1 MKVLAI
7 NGSPRKNGNTYQA
20 LNAMRRILALS
31 EIETE
36 IITLGNQE
44 IRGCIACGSC
54 SKTGKCALA
63 DENFAQWT
71 EKMVQADGLILGSP
85 VYYAGINGTLKA
97 FLDRAFFVYGDRMRH
112 KVGCAVAVARRSGG
126 MPTFQQ
132 LNNYFLISEMIVAPS
147 YYWNAPHGSA
157 PGDVLEDDE
166 GMATVKNLAQNMA
179 WLLQMKQE
187 TAQTLPPPKPYPR
200 QYTDFIRSSRF

>member
-1 MKVLAI
+1 MKVLAL

-20 LNAMRRILALS
+20 LSAMRRILALS
-31 EIETE
+31 DIETE
-36 IITLGNQE
+36 IVQLGDKAV
-44 IRGCIACGSC
+44 RGCIACGSC
-54 SKTGKCALA
+54 AKTGICALA
-63 DENFAQWT
+63 DEEFTQIT

-97 FLDRAFFVYGDRMRH
+97 FLDRAFYVNGSKLRH

-132 LNNYFLISEMIVAPS
+132 LNNYFLISEMVVAPS
-147 YYWNAPHGSA
+147 YYWNTPHGSA

-166 GMATVKNLAQNMA
+166 GMSIVKNLAQNMA
-179 WLLQMKQE
+179 WLLQMKQA
-187 TAQTLPPPKPYPR
+187 TAATLPPPKLYPR
-200 QYTDFIRSSRF
+200 QYTDFVRSSHL